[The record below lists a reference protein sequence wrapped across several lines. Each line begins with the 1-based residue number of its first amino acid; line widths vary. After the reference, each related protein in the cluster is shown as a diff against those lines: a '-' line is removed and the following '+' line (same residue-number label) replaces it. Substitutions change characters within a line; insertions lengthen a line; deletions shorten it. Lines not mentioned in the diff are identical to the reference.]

1 MKLRHLWYFK
11 VLAERGHL
19 TNASKILMI
28 SPPALRGAIRA
39 IEEEYHCRLF
49 DHVGRNIVLN
59 EKGRALLAHVNVIFN
74 ELDQAEN
81 ELRMDMQAPDD
92 TRLRLGVVSP
102 TLWYREIQGFLSE
115 NPSVVLEQRM
125 LSRALLADAESCR
138 KLDLV
143 LGASGDLPYDE
154 WDAVCICYE
163 NPPLLAVNP
172 KHPFAGR
179 KRIRLVEARNEIF
192 IRITQDASS
201 RGWEDNM
208 FRLAGFQPQESN
220 ECHFSL
226 RASMLAANRGVLL
239 TTRSVAETGS
249 LGDAVFLEISEPKL
263 YRPYFIFWQRH
274 KTLGGMAKRFR
285 EFIINAMDRGKNG

>member
-11 VLAERGHL
+11 VLAESGHL

-59 EKGRALLAHVNVIFN
+59 EKGRALLA
-74 ELDQAEN
+74 
-81 ELRMDMQAPDD
+81 
-92 TRLRLGVVSP
+92 
-102 TLWYREIQGFLSE
+102 
-115 NPSVVLEQRM
+115 
-125 LSRALLADAESCR
+125 DAESCR

-143 LGASGDLPYDE
+143 LGSSGDLPYDE

-179 KRIRLVEARNEIF
+179 KRIRLVEARDEIF